1 MFKLLLERE
10 ENQDTE
16 KKNRKYVFSSFGGGI
31 FLAAENE
38 NPQLEDLPQA
48 DFGHVSV
55 NFVYW
60 KLCPWFV
67 FVVFQRIFHVEP

>member
-1 MFKLLLERE
+1 MERKT
-10 ENQDTE
+10 EN
-16 KKNRKYVFSSFGGGI
+16 YVFSGLGDGI
-31 FLAAENE
+31 FLAAQNE

-48 DFGHVSV
+48 DFGRVSE